1 MEDAVSVR
9 PRESRT
15 LPGTEAMCNHS
26 KTIFRCNHVQLS
38 GKPVRIC
45 LVQSDYISG
54 VGSEACNEVR
64 SHPLITVRR
73 PSECGYCTDM
83 RSRLD
88 QTLKEAKAL
97 IAGVKAMLKGSYGT
111 AIDEVVVVDVDAT
124 MEEAPDHEIGEERDI
139 VPELDPVQEF
149 LRKKLAAKDAHLM
162 MLGDQS

>member
-1 MEDAVSVR
+1 
-9 PRESRT
+9 
-15 LPGTEAMCNHS
+15 MCNHS
-26 KTIFRCNHVQLS
+26 KIIFRCNHVRVS
-38 GKPVRIC
+38 EKPVRIC

-54 VGSEACNEVR
+54 VGSEACDEVR

-73 PSECGYCTDM
+73 PSECGYCTDK

-97 IAGVKAMLKGSYGT
+97 IAGVKATLKGSYGMVV
-111 AIDEVVVVDVDAT
+111 DEIVEVDVDVT
-124 MEEAPDHEIGEERDI
+124 TEEAPDHEVGEERDI

-162 MLGDQS
+162 MLGNQI